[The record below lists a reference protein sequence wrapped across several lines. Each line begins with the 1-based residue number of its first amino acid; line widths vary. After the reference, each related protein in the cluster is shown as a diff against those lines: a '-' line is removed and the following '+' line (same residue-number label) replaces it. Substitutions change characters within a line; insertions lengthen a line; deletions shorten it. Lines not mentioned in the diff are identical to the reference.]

1 MNRTFRILGA
11 VLAGLA
17 VALGAFGAHGLQ
29 QLTQDE
35 KIIQTYQTGVQYQ
48 LWHALALLV
57 TGLPFLGKETSFFK
71 WAGYSFLAGIVFFSG
86 SLYAITYL
94 RLHQLPV
101 GWWGPVTPLGGLFF
115 MAGWGLL
122 AVAFFAHEKSN

>member
-1 MNRTFRILGA
+1 MLGA

-17 VALGAFGAHGLQ
+17 VALGAFGTHGLQ

-35 KIIQTYQTGVQYQ
+35 KIIQTFQTGVQYQ
-48 LWHALALLV
+48 LWHAIALLI
-57 TGLPFLGKETSFFK
+57 TGLSFSKSGASYGK
-71 WAGYSFLAGIVFFSG
+71 WAGYSFLAGILFFSG

-94 RLHQLPV
+94 RLHQIPV

-115 MAGWGLL
+115 IVGWGAL
-122 AVAFFAHEKSN
+122 ALAFFAHEKSN

>member
-1 MNRTFRILGA
+1 MYKSFRVLGA
-11 VLAGLA
+11 SLAGLS

-29 QLTQDE
+29 AIAQEE

-48 LWHALALLV
+48 LWHAIALLIV
-57 TGLPFLGKETSFFK
+57 GLPFFANRVSYFK
-71 WAGYSFLAGIVFFSG
+71 WAGYSFLIGILFFSG

-101 GWWGPVTPLGGLFF
+101 GWWGPLTPLGGLFF
-115 MAGWGLL
+115 IMGWVLL
-122 AVAFFAHEKSN
+122 AFAFFTNEKSN